1 MPKLTNRLLKRACRI
16 AVEAS
21 KVQGELTEAFN
32 ERYGCTYSDV
42 DADPLIDSL
51 DYGGSV
57 VTVDDCDQIMTDAGC
72 PPLSS
77 RDQGGQP

>member
-1 MPKLTNRLLKRACRI
+1 MAKLTNRLLKRACRI

-21 KVQGELTEAFN
+21 KVQAELTEAFN

-42 DADPLIDSL
+42 DADHLIDAL
-51 DYGGSV
+51 DYGGAT
-57 VTVDDCDQIMTDAGC
+57 VTVEDCDMTYSGH

-77 RDQGGQP
+77 QGIVWA